1 LKDEFIEPG
10 ESIHDLILWS
20 LPAFA
25 TEMVWLRLNLRI
37 LSGGVE
43 WRELADQNRSGT
55 CERAK
60 GTPIM
65 SVHAIATGT
74 SSRPERK
81 EETIRVEAL
90 KKKTV
95 EMIRKLEERRAILKE
110 FPDAKLDE
118 PVYSISEQS
127 R

>member
-1 LKDEFIEPG
+1 
-10 ESIHDLILWS
+10 
-20 LPAFA
+20 
-25 TEMVWLRLNLRI
+25 
-37 LSGGVE
+37 
-43 WRELADQNRSGT
+43 
-55 CERAK
+55 
-60 GTPIM
+60 M